1 MYLHI
6 GNDIILKKKN
16 ILFILDYKNLKD
28 NKIFNKFLEG
38 IEKKNI
44 TDISEGN
51 AKSIIITK
59 ENEVIKGYIS
69 NISSNTLG
77 NRKLI

>member
-6 GNDIILKKKN
+6 GNDIILRKEN
-16 ILFILDYKNLKD
+16 ILFILDYKNFNE
-28 NKIFNKFLEG
+28 NKICKAFYEK

-44 TDISEGN
+44 TDISKQKP
-51 AKSIIITK
+51 KSIIITK
-59 ENEVIKGYIS
+59 ENNIIKAYIS

-77 NRKLI
+77 KRTI

>member
-6 GNDIILKKKN
+6 GNDIIIKKEN
-16 ILFILDYKNLKD
+16 VLFILDYKNLKE
-28 NKIFNKFLEG
+28 NKTLKNFIEK

-44 TDISEGN
+44 TDISGQN
-51 AKSIIITK
+51 QKSIIITK
-59 ENEVIKGYIS
+59 ENETLKGYIS

-77 NRKLI
+77 RRKFL